1 MSRTTRIEVAE
12 NPAKKLLKWKSSEGT
27 FQYWDKTLEQ
37 NVTVDLPFKF
47 AVLEEKYVSFNGFD
61 EESNT
66 AVWSNEVKDANEMVI
81 VKSGDSVLGE
91 FKKSEWKNVKDSAA
105 FKSANYTQIL
115 YAAANFGSGWEI
127 CRIMLNKS
135 ALTGGILKDKK
146 TGVVFPGQETDGWI
160 NFMNNLSKSK
170 GRQAIYDNF
179 IIVNGSK
186 SKKNGAVN
194 FTVPEFDFEPM
205 SQEENEEF
213 NSLAVKVDDYFLNR
227 VISKEI
233 VSNPEKEEVAK
244 PVYDDDLP
252 F

>member
-27 FQYWDKTLEQ
+27 FQYWDKNLEQ
-37 NVTVDLPFKF
+37 NVSIDLPFKF
-47 AVLEEKYVSFNGFD
+47 AILEEKYVSFNGFD
-61 EESNT
+61 EDSNT
-66 AVWSNEVKDANEMVI
+66 SIWSNEVKDANDMVI
-81 VKSGDSVLGE
+81 VKAGDSVLGE
-91 FKKSEWKNVKDSAA
+91 FKKSEWKNVKDNPT

-160 NFMNNLSKSK
+160 NFINNLSKSN
-170 GRQAIYDNF
+170 GRQALYDNF

-194 FTVPEFDFEPM
+194 FTVPEFDFEKM

-213 NSLAVKVDDYFLNR
+213 NNLAVKVDDYFLNR
-227 VISKEI
+227 VISKETAL
-233 VSNPEKEEVAK
+233 SPESSASPQAVFS
-244 PVYDDDLP
+244 DDLP